1 MAKAFSDNE
10 KEIILK
16 RLKYLAKDC
25 LQRFGVRKTT
35 VDELVK
41 MAGISK
47 GAFYLFYSTKEILI
61 FEVMTDFQL
70 KLQNQLLETV
80 NSTKEQLTSET
91 ISNLLF
97 NMMKEVDGS
106 FMITLVQNGDIEYLQ
121 RKLPEEII
129 TKHQFDDDM
138 ILGKLC
144 KSLTLSLPDDKLEL
158 FSASLRAIAM
168 TMTAKKAIGE
178 KYYDEVLMSLVKGVV
193 EQLFK

>member
-10 KEIILK
+10 KEIIRK
-16 RLKYLAKDC
+16 RLKDAAKDC

-47 GAFYLFYSTKEILI
+47 GAFYLFYSTKEILL

-80 NSTKEQLTSET
+80 NSTKEQLTSDI

-97 NMMKEVDGS
+97 SMMKEVDDS

-129 TKHQFDDDM
+129 VKHQFDDD
-138 ILGKLC
+138 IIWGELC

-158 FSASLRAIAM
+158 LSASLRAIAM

-178 KYYDEVLMSLVKGVV
+178 TYYDEVLLTLVKGVV